1 MQNQSRWLRSR
12 SLRAFARR
20 PRIFERMLAVHVG
33 ELRLKDFGTAG
44 LLNLGWQLLV
54 A

>member
-1 MQNQSRWLRSR
+1 
-12 SLRAFARR
+12 
-20 PRIFERMLAVHVG
+20 MLAVHVG
-33 ELRLKDFGTAG
+33 ELRLKDFGAAR

>member
-1 MQNQSRWLRSR
+1 
-12 SLRAFARR
+12 
-20 PRIFERMLAVHVG
+20 MLAVHVG
-33 ELRLKDFGTAG
+33 ELRLKDFGAGG